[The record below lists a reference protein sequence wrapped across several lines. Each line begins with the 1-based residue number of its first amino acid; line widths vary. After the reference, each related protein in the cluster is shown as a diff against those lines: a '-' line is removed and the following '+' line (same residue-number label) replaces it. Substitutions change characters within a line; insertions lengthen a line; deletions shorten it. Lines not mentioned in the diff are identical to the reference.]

1 MSIVVG
7 VDTGGTFTDLLMLDR
22 EAGAVR
28 VAKVPTTPDDQS
40 RGFLAGLGALG
51 VGTDAIELLV
61 HATTVGTNAML
72 ERRGAACGLITTRG
86 FRDVLELGRRTRPH
100 AYGLS
105 GGFEALIER
114 QHRLE
119 VTERIDVDGDVVVPL
134 DEDELVRGVR
144 RLAETGVESL
154 IIHFIN
160 AYINPAHERRAA
172 ELARAVWPNDSVVC
186 GSEILRE
193 IREFERGTAA
203 AINGYIGPVVSRYL
217 NRVEGGIRDGGF
229 RGDFLVMQGNG
240 GMASAAQTGRYA
252 INTVMSGPA
261 AGAIAA
267 GLIGERAGW
276 PNLISCDMGGTSF
289 DVTLIVD
296 GRPSV
301 SSERDITY
309 GVPIRVPMVDVHTIS
324 SGGGS
329 IARIDK
335 AGMLRVGPGSAG
347 SAPGPICY
355 GRGGLRPTITDANLV
370 LGRLNPASINAEA
383 DRPSREAVE
392 QAIAAAIGVPLGLDG
407 ARAAAAIVEVA
418 VSDMAGAINL
428 VSVARGYD
436 PRDFVMFA
444 FGGAG
449 PLHAVALARE
459 LGIPKVLVPPYPGI
473 TSAIGSVLADVRHD
487 LVLTVNQDFA
497 SVSEADTWRLLCE
510 QAEAGHRF
518 VASQNIPL
526 VGATVEHAADF
537 LYDGQSHVLR
547 IVLPGEGFDKEQ
559 VLALFRDAYR
569 GRFGIDLSDMR
580 LILANLRTTVVG
592 HRDRC
597 DVALIA
603 PAAAAQ
609 AAGTERTGSIAS
621 YFEGAWHDTAIYDR
635 ARLVTGTDYCGP
647 CIVEQPDTTTY
658 VDTRSSFVI
667 DPFGNMIITVRP

>member
-22 EAGAVR
+22 ERSSVR
-28 VAKVPTTPDDQS
+28 VAKVPTTPEDQS
-40 RGFLAGLGALG
+40 RGFLHGLRELS
-51 VGTDAIELLV
+51 VDAEAIDLLV

-72 ERRGAACGLITTRG
+72 ERKGAVCGLITTSG
-86 FRDVLELGRRTRPH
+86 FRDVLELGRRTRPN

-105 GGFEALIER
+105 GSFEALIER

-119 VTERIDVDGDVVVPL
+119 VSERIDVDGEVVVPL
-134 DEDELVRGVR
+134 DEEALTRGVR
-144 RLAETGVESL
+144 HLMEMGAESL
-154 IIHFIN
+154 VIHFIN
-160 AYINPAHERRAA
+160 SYINPVHEQRAVN
-172 ELARAVWPNDSVVC
+172 LARKIWPNDSIVC

-217 NRVEGGIRDGGF
+217 GRVESGIRKGGF
-229 RGDFLVMQGNG
+229 KGDFLIMQGNG

-267 GLIGERAGW
+267 GLIGKRAGW
-276 PNLISCDMGGTSF
+276 PDLISCDMGGTSF

-296 GRPSV
+296 GRPSM

-329 IARIDK
+329 IAHIDK
-335 AGMLRVGPGSAG
+335 ANMLRVGPNSAG

-355 GRGGLRPTITDANLV
+355 GRGGTAPTITDANLV
-370 LGRLNPASINAEA
+370 LGRLSPTSLNAEK
-383 DRPSREAVE
+383 DRPTREQVGKIVE
-392 QAIAAAIGVPLGLDG
+392 QAVGDALGLNG
-407 ARAAAAIVEVA
+407 IEAAAAIIDIA
-418 VSDMAGAINL
+418 VSDMAGAIKL

-436 PRDFVMFA
+436 PRDFALFA

-459 LGIPKVLVPPYPGI
+459 LGIPKVLIPPYPGI

-487 LVLTVNQDFA
+487 QVLTVNQDFA
-497 SVSEADTWRLLCE
+497 AVCENEIWRLLCK
-510 QAEAGHRF
+510 QAEEGRDF
-518 VASQNIPL
+518 VESQNIPL
-526 VGATVEHAADF
+526 VSATVEHAADF
-537 LYDGQSHVLR
+537 LYEGQSHVLR
-547 IVLPGEGFDKEQ
+547 IVLPGEGFEKER
-559 VLALFRDAYR
+559 VLKSFREAYR
-569 GRFGIDLSDMR
+569 MRFGIDLSDMR

-597 DVALIA
+597 DVALLA
-603 PAAAAQ
+603 PEPSLKSACAQ
-609 AAGTERTGSIAS
+609 MASTPS
-621 YFEGAWHDTAIYDR
+621 YFEGAWHDTAVYSR
-635 ARLVTGTDYCGP
+635 RVLEAGREYPGP

-658 VDTRSSFVI
+658 VDPKSSFSI
-667 DPFGNMIITVRP
+667 DPFGNVIISVRQ